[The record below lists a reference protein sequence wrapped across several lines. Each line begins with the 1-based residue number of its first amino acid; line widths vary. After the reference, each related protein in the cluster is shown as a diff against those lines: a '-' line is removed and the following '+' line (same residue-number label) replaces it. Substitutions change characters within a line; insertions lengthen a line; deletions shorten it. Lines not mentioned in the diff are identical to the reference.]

1 MAANSRSKEQ
11 NLLFAF
17 AKAFAQYIKSVCLLV
32 RFYCGGRKREKE
44 WKWGV
49 WDKTFFCLLLL
60 CSKTYIPRAGSRKR
74 GWRFICL
81 SVCLSVCLSL
91 SFLFSLTYVQIRWK
105 WHWLPKAF
113 SDFFKW
119 TILAECCWNGKK
131 IWTTLLFC
139 FVLFS
144 LHLIIIE
151 FFFKLTT
158 KKLVIGYEWKEKKNF
173 FYSFLSLKLLSLFW

>member
-1 MAANSRSKEQ
+1 MFVAALFKNLYSK
-11 NLLFAF
+11 
-17 AKAFAQYIKSVCLLV
+17 
-32 RFYCGGRKREKE
+32 GR
-44 WKWGV
+44 
-49 WDKTFFCLLLL
+49 
-60 CSKTYIPRAGSRKR
+60 IAKR
-74 GWRFICL
+74 GWQFICL

-144 LHLIIIE
+144 PSSDHNRI
-151 FFFKLTT
+151 FFQTDN
-158 KKLVIGYEWKEKKNF
+158 KKVGYWLWVKRKEKLFLFLSQFKTF
-173 FYSFLSLKLLSLFW
+173 ISFLINRPVTK

>member
-1 MAANSRSKEQ
+1 MFVAALFKNLYSK
-11 NLLFAF
+11 
-17 AKAFAQYIKSVCLLV
+17 
-32 RFYCGGRKREKE
+32 GR
-44 WKWGV
+44 
-49 WDKTFFCLLLL
+49 
-60 CSKTYIPRAGSRKR
+60 IAKR
-74 GWRFICL
+74 GWQFICL

-131 IWTTLLFC
+131 YELHYF
-139 FVLFS
+139 FVLCFFP

-151 FFFKLTT
+151 FFSNWQQKSWL
-158 KKLVIGYEWKEKKNF
+158 LVMSEKKRKTF
-173 FYSFLSLKLLSLFW
+173 FLFLSQFKTFISFLINRPVTK